1 MIPTFLQKRRAS
13 GIPLRLGVIVTSLV
27 LLVAVHT
34 IAISL
39 VIVERGYSKG
49 GKLAVIGLL
58 LTMALLSLGIFER
71 LRR

>member
-1 MIPTFLQKRRAS
+1 MIPTFLQERRAS
-13 GIPLRLGVIVTSLV
+13 GIPLRLGVIVISLV

-39 VIVERGYSKG
+39 VIVERGCSKG
-49 GKLAVIGLL
+49 GKLAIIGLL
-58 LTMALLSLGIFER
+58 LAMALLSLGIFER